1 MLMDSSIVTNSKQEA
16 VLARY
21 VIDTCVTLIFASE
34 VAEQTFSSILHS
46 KPRTR
51 GEKLLEIA
59 EVNSDGSIR
68 AQIKL

>member
-1 MLMDSSIVTNSKQEA
+1 MDSSIVTNSKQEA
-16 VLARY
+16 ILARY
-21 VIDTCVTLIFASE
+21 ATDICFTLIFASE

-46 KPRTR
+46 KGTR

>member
-16 VLARY
+16 ILARY
-21 VIDTCVTLIFASE
+21 AIDICVTLIFASE

-46 KPRTR
+46 KRTR

>member
-1 MLMDSSIVTNSKQEA
+1 MLMDSSIATNSKQEA
-16 VLARY
+16 ILARY
-21 VIDTCVTLIFASE
+21 AIDICFTLIFASE
-34 VAEQTFSSILHS
+34 VAEQTFSNVIHS
-46 KPRTR
+46 KGIR